1 MEKESILKDRT
12 IVGSPL
18 THLFSLGIL
27 MFVFWLALSGDFAVK
42 FVVYGLITSAVVAW
56 ICYPLL
62 LLPNAD
68 GTKKYFALGVSPIA
82 FLCYSMWL
90 LKELVLANIDVV
102 KATVRPELRIDPK
115 VIRFV
120 FRSDNPMAKVLLA
133 NSITLTPGT
142 VTMNVTSEGIYE
154 VHALT
159 EGAAEGLLAGAMP
172 RKVAE
177 LFGDQ
182 GPTVYDRMN
191 GLGVTGAD
199 TILLIILFGYLD
211 GRPEMYVDIAMSY
224 ALIGFVG
231 SVIIAKYLGGKDV

>member
-82 FLCYSMWL
+82 FMLQSVASERAGAGEYRCCQSDGT
-90 LKELVLANIDVV
+90 AGAQD
-102 KATVRPELRIDPK
+102 RPE
-115 VIRFV
+115 
-120 FRSDNPMAKVLLA
+120 
-133 NSITLTPGT
+133 
-142 VTMNVTSEGIYE
+142 
-154 VHALT
+154 
-159 EGAAEGLLAGAMP
+159 
-172 RKVAE
+172 
-177 LFGDQ
+177 GDQ
-182 GPTVYDRMN
+182 LRVQ
-191 GLGVTGAD
+191 
-199 TILLIILFGYLD
+199 
-211 GRPEMYVDIAMSY
+211 GR
-224 ALIGFVG
+224 
-231 SVIIAKYLGGKDV
+231 

>member
-102 KATVRPELRIDPK
+102 KATVRSELRIDPK
-115 VIRFV
+115 
-120 FRSDNPMAKVLLA
+120 
-133 NSITLTPGT
+133 
-142 VTMNVTSEGIYE
+142 GIYE

-177 LFGDQ
+177 LFGEEFDF
-182 GPTVYDRMN
+182 TVLK
-191 GLGVTGAD
+191 G
-199 TILLIILFGYLD
+199 
-211 GRPEMYVDIAMSY
+211 E
-224 ALIGFVG
+224 
-231 SVIIAKYLGGKDV
+231 

>member
-27 MFVFWLALSGDFAVK
+27 MFLFWLALSGDFKVK
-42 FVVYGLITSAVVAW
+42 FIVYGLITSAVVAW

-68 GTKKYFALGVSPIA
+68 GSKKYFALGFSPAA
-82 FLCYSMWL
+82 FFCYALWL

-115 VIRFV
+115 VISFI
-120 FRSDNPMAKVLLA
+120 FRTDNPIAKVVLA

-142 VTMNVTSEGIYE
+142 VTMNVTPEGIYE

-159 EGAAEGLLAGAMP
+159 EGAAEGLLAGTMP

-177 LFGDQ
+177 LFGEEFDF
-182 GPTVYDRMN
+182 TVLK
-191 GLGVTGAD
+191 G
-199 TILLIILFGYLD
+199 
-211 GRPEMYVDIAMSY
+211 E
-224 ALIGFVG
+224 
-231 SVIIAKYLGGKDV
+231 

>member
-1 MEKESILKDRT
+1 MKRRVVAVEKESILKDRT

-82 FLCYSMWL
+82 FLCYSLWL

-102 KATVRPELRIDPK
+102 KEI
-115 VIRFV
+115 
-120 FRSDNPMAKVLLA
+120 
-133 NSITLTPGT
+133 
-142 VTMNVTSEGIYE
+142 
-154 VHALT
+154 
-159 EGAAEGLLAGAMP
+159 
-172 RKVAE
+172 
-177 LFGDQ
+177 
-182 GPTVYDRMN
+182 
-191 GLGVTGAD
+191 
-199 TILLIILFGYLD
+199 
-211 GRPEMYVDIAMSY
+211 GRAHV
-224 ALIGFVG
+224 
-231 SVIIAKYLGGKDV
+231 

>member
-1 MEKESILKDRT
+1 MKRRVVAVEKESILKDRT

-82 FLCYSMWL
+82 FLCYSLWL

-115 VIRFV
+115 VISFV
-120 FRSDNPMAKVLLA
+120 FRADNPMAKVLLA

-142 VTMNVTSEGIYE
+142 ITVSVEDDRFC
-154 VHALT
+154 VHCLDK
-159 EGAAEGLLAGAMP
+159 ELAEGMETSIFVKLL
-172 RKVAE
+172 K
-177 LFGDQ
+177 
-182 GPTVYDRMN
+182 
-191 GLGVTGAD
+191 
-199 TILLIILFGYLD
+199 
-211 GRPEMYVDIAMSY
+211 EMEDME
-224 ALIGFVG
+224 
-231 SVIIAKYLGGKDV
+231 AKWTK

>member
-82 FLCYSMWL
+82 FLCLQREGETENYRFL
-90 LKELVLANIDVV
+90 GFLVR
-102 KATVRPELRIDPK
+102 TVPHGKSQHGE
-115 VIRFV
+115 
-120 FRSDNPMAKVLLA
+120 
-133 NSITLTPGT
+133 TL
-142 VTMNVTSEGIYE
+142 
-154 VHALT
+154 
-159 EGAAEGLLAGAMP
+159 
-172 RKVAE
+172 
-177 LFGDQ
+177 Q
-182 GPTVYDRMN
+182 
-191 GLGVTGAD
+191 
-199 TILLIILFGYLD
+199 
-211 GRPEMYVDIAMSY
+211 
-224 ALIGFVG
+224 
-231 SVIIAKYLGGKDV
+231 

>member
-1 MEKESILKDRT
+1 MEKESVLKDRT

-82 FLCYSMWL
+82 FLCYSLWL

-102 KATVRPELRIDPK
+102 KATVRPELRID
-115 VIRFV
+115 R
-120 FRSDNPMAKVLLA
+120 R
-133 NSITLTPGT
+133 
-142 VTMNVTSEGIYE
+142 
-154 VHALT
+154 
-159 EGAAEGLLAGAMP
+159 
-172 RKVAE
+172 
-177 LFGDQ
+177 
-182 GPTVYDRMN
+182 
-191 GLGVTGAD
+191 
-199 TILLIILFGYLD
+199 
-211 GRPEMYVDIAMSY
+211 
-224 ALIGFVG
+224 
-231 SVIIAKYLGGKDV
+231 

>member
-1 MEKESILKDRT
+1 MEKESVLKDRT

-115 VIRFV
+115 V
-120 FRSDNPMAKVLLA
+120 KVLLA

-142 VTMNVTSEGIYE
+142 VTMNVTPEGIYE

-177 LFGDQ
+177 LFGEEFDF
-182 GPTVYDRMN
+182 TVLK
-191 GLGVTGAD
+191 G
-199 TILLIILFGYLD
+199 
-211 GRPEMYVDIAMSY
+211 E
-224 ALIGFVG
+224 
-231 SVIIAKYLGGKDV
+231 

>member
-1 MEKESILKDRT
+1 MEKESVLKDRT

-56 ICYPLL
+56 ICSPLL

-115 VIRFV
+115 VISFV

-133 NSITLTPGT
+133 NSI
-142 VTMNVTSEGIYE
+142 YE

-159 EGAAEGLLAGAMP
+159 DGAAEGLLSGAMP

-177 LFGDQ
+177 LFGEKFDFMVLK
-182 GPTVYDRMN
+182 G
-191 GLGVTGAD
+191 
-199 TILLIILFGYLD
+199 
-211 GRPEMYVDIAMSY
+211 E
-224 ALIGFVG
+224 
-231 SVIIAKYLGGKDV
+231 

>member
-27 MFVFWLALSGDFAVK
+27 MFLFWLALSGDFEVK

-68 GTKKYFALGVSPIA
+68 GSKKYFAFGVSPVA
-82 FLCYSMWL
+82 FAGYCLWL

-115 VIRFV
+115 VISFV
-120 FRSDNPMAKVLLA
+120 FRSENPLAKVLLA

-142 VTMNVTSEGIYE
+142 VTMNVTPEGVYE

-159 EGAAEGLLAGAMP
+159 EGAAEGLLAGGMP
-172 RKVAE
+172 RKVAA
-177 LFGDQ
+177 LFGEEFDF
-182 GPTVYDRMN
+182 TVLK
-191 GLGVTGAD
+191 G
-199 TILLIILFGYLD
+199 
-211 GRPEMYVDIAMSY
+211 E
-224 ALIGFVG
+224 
-231 SVIIAKYLGGKDV
+231 

>member
-1 MEKESILKDRT
+1 MEKESVLKDRT

-115 VIRFV
+115 VISFV

-142 VTMNVTSEGIYE
+142 VTINVTPEGIYE

-159 EGAAEGLLAGAMP
+159 DGAAEGLLSGAMP

-177 LFGDQ
+177 LFGEKFDFMVLK
-182 GPTVYDRMN
+182 G
-191 GLGVTGAD
+191 
-199 TILLIILFGYLD
+199 
-211 GRPEMYVDIAMSY
+211 E
-224 ALIGFVG
+224 
-231 SVIIAKYLGGKDV
+231 